1 MSNLLIAVFRLL
13 FRPLRKSFLF
23 LKSYTLEAFLLATG
37 LVFVFVQPLTTASK
51 LSVVLGAVLVV
62 VLLNKNIVTHGI
74 RKGIRDVQKEYL
86 YSYIILIIVVL
97 FFIWKVNT
105 EAIIFLTLFI
115 TFAIYDW
122 ESRVLATGALVSLAS
137 CPVLLILKQD
147 TFAEQMAV
155 YAYYFLVMTVVLQII
170 EFKRHPES
178 FKEEE
183 HPEEK

>member
-1 MSNLLIAVFRLL
+1 MSNFMNVIFH
-13 FRPLRKSFLF
+13 PIRKGSLF
-23 LKSYTLEAFLLATG
+23 LKSYILEAFLLVTSF
-37 LVFVFVQPLTTASK
+37 VFIFVQPLTTASR
-51 LSVVLGAVLVV
+51 LSVMLGVVLVV
-62 VLLNKNIVTHGI
+62 VLLNKNIVTYGI
-74 RKGIRDVQKEYL
+74 RKGLRDIQREYL

-97 FFIWKVNT
+97 FFIWKVNI

-147 TFAEQMAV
+147 TLAEQMAV

-170 EFKRHPES
+170 GFKRHPES